1 MARDPAGRLA
11 FGRLIRPSDRETLM
25 RRRSSAAGLLAA
37 LLLLPGSA
45 RAADAPY
52 TGTWKVVVPLGD
64 DEKAWFIIRVED
76 KGAGPTI
83 ALVWANKDFKEVR
96 LQAEKPKGSALRFTA
111 EAETAYQFVAYPPPG
126 DKYPE
131 KMLGS
136 VAFHGFRVFVRLER
150 TEEKEI
156 DATQVVRPTW
166 GKQDLGKALK
176 VQDAKRRAAALKEVA
191 EKYPGSWVAYAASLG
206 LVDVL
211 PATGAREED
220 VKASAENA
228 IGFAAK
234 HGSEM
239 KAVAVA
245 QIVQRI
251 LGTKKAPALAVHY
264 PREMEKQLPADA
276 PPGERI
282 AVLKPLKLALRQ
294 ANRENELREVSEQV
308 EKLEKPLDDE
318 YLKNAVPFKVEPF
331 TRRGPARR
339 VVLVELFTGVQC
351 GPCVAADI
359 AFDAALKA
367 YQSRDANLLQYH
379 SSFAGPDPLDNAD
392 AAKRAGYYGI
402 GGTPETFVS
411 GGPKLALGG
420 DKAAGQDRYAK
431 LAKAIQEKLAS
442 EASAK
447 IRLTVKQTGDD
458 LVMSVA
464 VSDLA
469 SPGADDR
476 LRLALIEE
484 AVRFPGRNG
493 QRIHHHVVRAMPGG
507 ADGFA
512 LEGATAK
519 QEIKIDLAALRKSL
533 ADDPI
538 DLKHLAVVAFIQND
552 KTREVLQATQADFHT
567 KK

>member
-1 MARDPAGRLA
+1 
-11 FGRLIRPSDRETLM
+11 M
-25 RRRSSAAGLLAA
+25 RRQLSAAGLLAA

-45 RAADAPY
+45 RAADSPY
-52 TGTWKVVVPLGD
+52 PGTWKVVVPQGD
-64 DEKAWFIIRVED
+64 EEKAWFIIRVED

-83 ALVWANKDFKEVR
+83 APVWANKDFKEVK

-111 EAETAYQFVAYPPPG
+111 EAETVYQFVVYPPPG
-126 DKYPE
+126 DKHPE
-131 KMLGS
+131 KLLGS
-136 VAFHGFRVFVRLER
+136 VAFHRFRAFVRLER
-150 TEEKEI
+150 TAEKEI
-156 DATQVVRPTW
+156 DATQAVKPMR
-166 GKQDLGKALK
+166 GKQDLGKALN

-191 EKYPGSWVAYAASLG
+191 EKYPGSGVAYAASFG
-206 LVDVL
+206 LVDAL
-211 PATGAREED
+211 PAIGAREED

-228 IGFAAK
+228 IGIAAEY
-234 HGSEM
+234 GPEM

-251 LGTKKAPALAVHY
+251 LATKKAPALAVHY
-264 PREMEKQLPADA
+264 ARQMEKQLPADA

-282 AVLKPLKLALRQ
+282 AVLKTLRLALRQ
-294 ANRENELREVSEQV
+294 ANREDELREVRERV

-331 TRRGPARR
+331 TRRDPAGRT
-339 VVLVELFTGVQC
+339 VLVELFTGVQC
-351 GPCVAADI
+351 LPCVAADI

-367 YQSRDANLLQYH
+367 YQSRDVILLQYH

-411 GGPKLALGG
+411 GGSKLDRGG

-442 EASAK
+442 EASVK

-458 LVMSVA
+458 LVISA
-464 VSDLA
+464 AISDLA
-469 SPGADDR
+469 SPGAETR

-484 AVRFPGRNG
+484 SVRFPGLNG

-512 LEGATAK
+512 LKEATAK

-552 KTREVLQATQADFHT
+552 KTREVLQATQADVHT
-567 KK
+567 EK